1 LTDGSAAWAEHH
13 DDWLQV
19 RGNPMRALIAI
30 LVLSALAGCASTSK
44 MMVGEARPAISP
56 EQVRIYSQPP
66 PRYQEIAVLETQS
79 GGFTYG
85 EQSKMDEVLANL
97 RKSAA
102 ELGANGVLIEG
113 HGNAYSGSSVGV
125 GVGREN
131 WGSSSSTG
139 VGVGFSISPSPKHA
153 RAVAIWVD
161 PADVPTYSP
170 PVPQQ
175 PTPPSTPAKP

>member
-1 LTDGSAAWAEHH
+1 MRSAMPF
-13 DDWLQV
+13 LLL
-19 RGNPMRALIAI
+19 AL
-30 LVLSALAGCASTSK
+30 LAGCASTSK
-44 MMVGEARPAISP
+44 MMVGESRPPISP
-56 EQVRIYSQPP
+56 DQVRVYSQPP
-66 PRYQEIAVLETQS
+66 ARYQEIAVLETQS

-85 EQSKMDEVLANL
+85 EQNKMDEVLANL

-113 HGNAYSGSSVGV
+113 HGNVHSGSGVGV

-131 WGSSSSTG
+131 WGGSSSTG

-161 PADVPTYSP
+161 PADASASSLPLPQPPAAPSVPP
-170 PVPQQ
+170 D
-175 PTPPSTPAKP
+175 KP